1 MRRHPRHAEFQVIT
15 NERIAAALRR
25 ADGDVSLAAKGMGCT
40 YDLIKRRIKKDPL
53 LARLLAQLR
62 ALSRSAATAG

>member
-1 MRRHPRHAEFQVIT
+1 MIT

-40 YDLIKRRIKKDPL
+40 LGLLKERIKKDPA
-53 LARLLAQLR
+53 LAALLAQLR
-62 ALSRSAATAG
+62 DPCRSASTG